1 MDKKIIF
8 FDIDGTLAD
17 EYTFEIPTST
27 ILAMKQAQAN
37 GHLLFVNTGR
47 GSCFVEKSILS
58 LPLDGIIYGCGTE
71 ISYHHHTI
79 AFHQFSKDLR
89 KRIIASSYKYH
100 LENILEGN
108 TAIYYP
114 NKKLID
120 PFVIHQRLHYLDEGF
135 PVRTYDLNDDC
146 IFQKM
151 ATWYQDEKDIKAF
164 MNEFKDELAFIN
176 RNGFYEI
183 LPKAYNKATGIQE
196 TIDYLHIP
204 LENTFA
210 IGDSTNDLTM
220 LNYVHTSIAMGNSAK
235 ELFPVVDYVTTS
247 LHDDGIYN
255 ALKHFHII

>member
-47 GSCFVEKSILS
+47 GSCFVEESIRN

-71 ISYHHHTI
+71 ISYHHQTI
-79 AFHQFSKDLR
+79 TFHQFSKDLR
-89 KRIIASSYKYH
+89 KRIISSSYKHH

-114 NKKLID
+114 NKELID
-120 PFVIHQRLHYLDEGF
+120 PFVIHQRQHYIDQGF
-135 PVRTYDLNDDC
+135 PVKTYHLNDDC
-146 IFQKM
+146 MFQKM
-151 ATWYQDEKDIKAF
+151 AAWYQDEEDIKAF
-164 MNEFKDELAFIN
+164 MDEFKDELAFID
-176 RNGFYEI
+176 RHGFYEI

-196 TIDYLHIP
+196 LIDYLHIP

-210 IGDSTNDLTM
+210 IGDSANDLTM

-235 ELFPVVDYVTTS
+235 ELFSVVDYVTTS

-255 ALKHFHII
+255 ALKHFHLI